1 MLQPPKRSLLLASL
15 IGIPL
20 FLFLIAL
27 WQLPTLQVAPLQKRM
42 KSITNLEKLADL
54 EKELIVAENSIRTSM
69 IQGIGGIL
77 VAITAYVGYLN
88 YRALLDKNAADRFS
102 KAVEQLGNDN
112 IHVRLGGIYAL
123 EQIAKDAEE
132 KYYWSVMETL
142 TAYVREKSPAPK
154 EPTDPDDIPPLETDI
169 KAVMTV
175 ISRRKYSYGALA
187 EPYRLDLKK
196 VDLRG
201 LKLPKK
207 ANLSGI
213 QFFSSNL
220 QGVWLGE
227 VNLEQTRFHEAKLQ
241 QAWLRESHFCGSEFI
256 EANLCQAN
264 LVGAKLTNTDFGG
277 ADLSKVDLLDA
288 QLQDSK
294 LVKTIL
300 QDAVLMGANLERANL
315 SEADLRN
322 ARLGEA
328 ILNDVRLSGAN
339 LQGADIHET
348 NLQRA
353 KFAKY
358 LIWSDAIDLTW
369 EQLRQAKNWQQ
380 AELPDY
386 LLQNLP
392 AEEVEEVGNQ
402 EAGE

>member
-1 MLQPPKRSLLLASL
+1 MLQSPKRSLLLASL
-15 IGIPL
+15 ISIPL
-20 FLFLIAL
+20 ILIAL
-27 WQLPTLQVAPLQKRM
+27 WQIPQLQVAPLQERM
-42 KSITNLEKLADL
+42 QFITNSEKLADL
-54 EKELIVAENSIRTSM
+54 EKERIVAENNIRTSM
-69 IQGIGGIL
+69 IQGIAGL
-77 VAITAYVGYLN
+77 FVAITAYVAWRNLKETQRN
-88 YRALLDKNAADRFS
+88 IALTQRNVEATEAKQVAERFS
-102 KAVEQLGNDN
+102 KAVELLANESIYAQ
-112 IHVRLGGIYAL
+112 LGGIYAL
-123 EQIAKDAEE
+123 EKIAQSEDD
-132 KYYWSVMETL
+132 YYWQVMETL

-169 KAVMTV
+169 QAVMTV

-241 QAWLRESHFCGSEFI
+241 KAWLRESQFCGSEFI

-277 ADLSKVDLLDA
+277 ANLSKVDLLDA

-294 LVKTIL
+294 LITYGSLIFRV
-300 QDAVLMGANLERANL
+300 
-315 SEADLRN
+315 
-322 ARLGEA
+322 ARQIVA
-328 ILNDVRLSGAN
+328 
-339 LQGADIHET
+339 Q
-348 NLQRA
+348 
-353 KFAKY
+353 
-358 LIWSDAIDLTW
+358 
-369 EQLRQAKNWQQ
+369 
-380 AELPDY
+380 
-386 LLQNLP
+386 
-392 AEEVEEVGNQ
+392 
-402 EAGE
+402 

>member
-142 TAYVREKSPAPK
+142 TAYIRRESQSS
-154 EPTDPDDIPPLETDI
+154 TISLHGHIPLREDFQATLN
-169 KAVMTV
+169 V
-175 ISRRKYSYGALA
+175 ISRRKYTYGDCRELG
-187 EPYRLDLKK
+187 RLDLSKTNLMLARFPPQASLQGVNFSAANLLGAELQK
-196 VDLRG
+196 VNLQEALLDLATLR
-201 LKLPKK
+201 
-207 ANLSGI
+207 ASNLSGASLESTSMTYTMLENSALDHVDFDNADI
-213 QFFSSNL
+213 RYAKFREDPS
-220 QGVWLGE
+220 LG
-227 VNLEQTRFHEAKLQ
+227 N
-241 QAWLRESHFCGSEFI
+241 I
-256 EANLCQAN
+256 P
-264 LVGAKLTNTDFGG
+264 GG
-277 ADLSKVDLLDA
+277 Y
-288 QLQDSK
+288 DS
-294 LVKTIL
+294 
-300 QDAVLMGANLERANL
+300 
-315 SEADLRN
+315 N
-322 ARLGEA
+322 ARG
-328 ILNDVRLSGAN
+328 
-339 LQGADIHET
+339 
-348 NLQRA
+348 
-353 KFAKY
+353 
-358 LIWSDAIDLTW
+358 LTRSQV
-369 EQLRQAKNWQQ
+369 EKAKNWQE
-380 AELPDY
+380 AEFPDY
-386 LLQNLP
+386 LLQHLP
-392 AEEVEEVGNQ
+392 VVEVEEAS
-402 EAGE
+402 E